1 MKKLYLLI
9 ILTIIVVAA
18 PITEEKA
25 LELFNKIKQ
34 SEYSWAVQQWNMEM
48 KIKTNSRTSTRSSVW
63 NNNQNPINPQS
74 NASLI
79 NRAVNINGNNY
90 NPPVNNNPVVD
101 PHN

>member
-18 PITEEKA
+18 PITQEKA
-25 LELFNKIKQ
+25 LELFDKIKQ

-48 KIKTNSRTSTRSSVW
+48 KIKTTSRTSTRSSVW
-63 NNNQNPINPQS
+63 DNNQNPSNTQS

-79 NRAVNINGNNY
+79 NRDIKVDVDNK
-90 NPPVNNNPVVD
+90 NPNVDNNPTVD
-101 PHN
+101 PHK

>member
-9 ILTIIVVAA
+9 ILTIIVIAA
-18 PITEEKA
+18 PLTQEKA
-25 LELFNKIKQ
+25 LELFDKIKQ

-48 KIKTNSRTSTRSSVW
+48 KIKTGSRTSTRSSVW
-63 NNNQNPINPQS
+63 DNNQNPNNPQS

-79 NRAVNINGNNY
+79 NRDVNVY
-90 NPPVNNNPVVD
+90 NQNQNIDNNPIVD